1 MAKKTQEL
9 QFGIAEEFWKSVGR
23 LPNKIKGKVLGL
35 WDRMRTNPW
44 DPSHRPEKVRG
55 ARDDRIWSARVD
67 DNYRLIWAHVQV
79 RDKPDQIIFLY
90 VDKHDPAYE
99 KATRLK
105 FEVRRGMARVIDI
118 VEPVAQQA
126 GSSSEAGHAPVSQRR
141 PEVGKLF
148 IGFRDQELLDCGVPE
163 DLLPAVRRLDTENE
177 LDQLARR
184 LPDGVHDNLIALLLG
199 EPEHIRVS
207 NAQLHH
213 SLEKYHG
220 GDKLHLFVNSEE
232 FKRALEGE
240 WEDWMLFLA
249 PHQRRLVY
257 ADYAGPSRVKGVAGS
272 GKTVVAIHRALHL
285 ARPLGQEGKIPFFTY
300 GKRLPGVVA
309 YLLQRLAGED
319 APELDALECQSI
331 HKWCYRELTAAGESI
346 QVARGEDFFQAIRVG
361 LARAKAFYPDLKL
374 WGRDET
380 FFADE
385 IRYAIKGRALT
396 TFEEYATLDRSGR
409 GTALSLTERRA
420 MWEVYLGYQ
429 GYLESRGLWD
439 FDDFILRALELIEEG
454 KITTRYRAAVVDEI
468 QDLNVA
474 TMKLIRALVPPGPN
488 DLFLVGD
495 GLQKLYPGGY
505 VLSQL
510 GIDIVGRGTVLRRNY
525 RNTQQILRAAYA
537 MVQNLR
543 YNDLDEQEAVVE
555 EPEYSLREGPPPV
568 IRGFDTPE
576 MEVAWVAAEIDR
588 LMRKEGYRQGDFA
601 VLYRLKRP
609 YEDLLQNLRHL
620 QVRVLTEDPSTY
632 FGPHVKITTFDGA
645 KGLEFKVVFLVGVTD
660 GRVPWDDWTLE
671 GAALEEHLA
680 RERSRLFVAMTRAR
694 DRLYITWARGQLSRF
709 LAHVP
714 KAYFAFM
721 E

>member
-1 MAKKTQEL
+1 MPQKEIQPGFS
-9 QFGIAEEFWKSVGR
+9 QEFWKSIQR
-23 LPNKIKGKVLGL
+23 LPNMVRGKVTGL
-35 WDRMRTNPW
+35 VAEMQEDPW
-44 DPSHRPEKVRG
+44 KAKWHPEKVKS
-55 ARDDRIWSARVD
+55 AKDDRIWSARVD
-67 DNYRLIWAHVQV
+67 DNYRLIWAHIQV
-79 RDKPDQIIFLY
+79 RGKPDQILFLY
-90 VDKHDPAYE
+90 VDKHDPAYK
-99 KATRLK
+99 KARRLR
-105 FEVRRGMARVIDI
+105 FQMNEGLVQVVEV
-118 VEPVAQQA
+118 VESSQGEPEAQP
-126 GSSSEAGHAPVSQRR
+126 ERKVR

-148 IGFRDQELLDCGVPE
+148 LPFRDEELLNYGVPE
-163 DLLPAVRRLDTENE
+163 DLLPLVRRLDTEDE
-177 LDQLARR
+177 LFALERR
-184 LPDGVHDNLIALLLG
+184 LPLEVFNNLVALAAGDPSLA
-199 EPEHIRVS
+199 RVP
-207 NAQLHH
+207 NAQLHR
-213 SLEKYHG
+213 SLERYHG
-220 GDKLHLFVNSEE
+220 GDNLHLFVNSEE

-257 ADYAGPSRVKGVAGS
+257 ADYAGPARVKGVAGS

-285 ARPLGQEGKIPFFTY
+285 ARTLGQEGKILFFTY
-300 GKRLPGVVA
+300 GKRLPGVVD
-309 YLLQRLAGED
+309 YLLKRLAGED

-331 HKWCYRELTAAGESI
+331 HKWCYRELTKAGEQINVADKGEISNAI
-346 QVARGEDFFQAIRVG
+346 QTGV
-361 LARAKAFYPDLKL
+361 LRAQLKYPDLKI
-374 WGRDET
+374 WGRDES
-380 FFADE
+380 FFQEE
-385 IRYAIKGRALT
+385 IRYAIKGRALHS
-396 TFEEYATLDRSGR
+396 FEEYAALDRSGR
-409 GTALSLTERRA
+409 GTALSPTERRA
-420 MWEVYLGYQ
+420 MWEVYLGYEE
-429 GYLESRGLWD
+429 YLKTRGLWD
-439 FDDFILRALELIEEG
+439 FDDYVLRALQLVEEG

-474 TMKLIRALVPPGPN
+474 TMKFIRALVPPSPN

-555 EPEYSLREGPPPV
+555 EPEYSPREGPLPV
-568 IRGFDTPE
+568 IRGFDTSE

-671 GAALEEHLA
+671 GTALEEHLA